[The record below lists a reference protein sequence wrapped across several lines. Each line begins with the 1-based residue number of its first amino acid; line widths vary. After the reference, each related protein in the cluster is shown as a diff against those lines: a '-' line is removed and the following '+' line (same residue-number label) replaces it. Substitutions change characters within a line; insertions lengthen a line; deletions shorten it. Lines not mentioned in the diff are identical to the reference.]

1 MELRDPVSI
10 VVDEASRYFSEV
22 FKLEV
27 EDAFRLIQPPPREE
41 YGDLSFPLL
50 RFTRREAVGEREVV
64 EVLRGRLWEKGIKFI
79 ELNVEKGFLN
89 IRFEEY
95 ELSRYTFGL
104 MINGWRPEP
113 VKTRNPE
120 TIVVEHTSANP
131 VHPLHIGHARN
142 ASLGDTLARLL
153 EARGHRVN
161 RRFYIDDVGRQT
173 AVAALGFQLLGV
185 DPLEEARRIGVKPDH
200 LVGWVYAATHTLLD
214 VLEAKKRL
222 EEASGEERVEVQ
234 REIDR
239 LMATLARLKE
249 ADPGGYM
256 EKLLEKA
263 SKEGLEE
270 KVKEVMERYE
280 KGLEPERGIVRRMVE
295 ASLEGFRETLSRMGV
310 EFDAW
315 DWESDLVWSS
325 RVWGIV
331 EEARRSR
338 YYMIHKG
345 AEAVDIPRIIREI
358 VKAEPRYQGAFKL
371 PRGFEIPPLILVR
384 SDGTTLYT
392 TRDMAYTIYK
402 FEATGAS
409 RVINV
414 IGADQRLPQLQLRL
428 ALLGLGYER
437 EALNLLHYDYE
448 IVRLPGK
455 AMSGRRGEY
464 VSLDQL
470 LEEAKS
476 RAIVEV
482 EKRNP
487 NMPREWIVE
496 VAEKVTV
503 GASRFALVHVNAK
516 KPMVFDM
523 ERVLDFK
530 ENSGPYL
537 QYTHARASR
546 ILEKHGPID
555 YKAINYTA
563 SHHPDRRRLLLLAL
577 RYPLVSAKAADD
589 LAPEDLTAYLI
600 KLADAFN
607 SWYQK
612 DTVIHEKDPG
622 ARNYKAALVKLIKEV
637 LASGMNL
644 IGVPPLERM

>member
-1 MELRDPVSI
+1 
-10 VVDEASRYFSEV
+10 
-22 FKLEV
+22 
-27 EDAFRLIQPPPREE
+27 
-41 YGDLSFPLL
+41 
-50 RFTRREAVGEREVV
+50 
-64 EVLRGRLWEKGIKFI
+64 
-79 ELNVEKGFLN
+79 
-89 IRFEEY
+89 
-95 ELSRYTFGL
+95 
-104 MINGWRPEP
+104 
-113 VKTRNPE
+113 
-120 TIVVEHTSANP
+120 
-131 VHPLHIGHARN
+131 
-142 ASLGDTLARLL
+142 
-153 EARGHRVN
+153 
-161 RRFYIDDVGRQT
+161 
-173 AVAALGFQLLGV
+173 
-185 DPLEEARRIGVKPDH
+185 
-200 LVGWVYAATHTLLD
+200 
-214 VLEAKKRL
+214 
-222 EEASGEERVEVQ
+222 
-234 REIDR
+234 
-239 LMATLARLKE
+239 
-249 ADPGGYM
+249 
-256 EKLLEKA
+256 
-263 SKEGLEE
+263 
-270 KVKEVMERYE
+270 MERYE

-358 VKAEPRYQGAFKL
+358 VKAEPRYRGAFKL

-437 EALNLLHYDYE
+437 EALNLMHYDYE

-487 NMPREWIVE
+487 DMPREWIVE

-563 SHHPDRRRLLLLAL
+563 SHHPDRRRLLQLAL
-577 RYPLVSAKAADD
+577 RYPLVSAKAAND
-589 LAPEDLTAYLI
+589 LAPEDLTAYVI

>member
-1 MELRDPVSI
+1 MGVMELRDPVSI

-153 EARGHRVN
+153 KARGHRVN

-222 EEASGEERVEVQ
+222 EEASGEERVKVQ

-256 EKLLEKA
+256 EKLLEK
-263 SKEGLEE
+263 
-270 KVKEVMERYE
+270 
-280 KGLEPERGIVRRMVE
+280 P
-295 ASLEGFRETLSRMGV
+295 
-310 EFDAW
+310 
-315 DWESDLVWSS
+315 
-325 RVWGIV
+325 
-331 EEARRSR
+331 
-338 YYMIHKG
+338 
-345 AEAVDIPRIIREI
+345 
-358 VKAEPRYQGAFKL
+358 
-371 PRGFEIPPLILVR
+371 PRG
-384 SDGTTLYT
+384 
-392 TRDMAYTIYK
+392 AW
-402 FEATGAS
+402 
-409 RVINV
+409 
-414 IGADQRLPQLQLRL
+414 
-428 ALLGLGYER
+428 
-437 EALNLLHYDYE
+437 
-448 IVRLPGK
+448 
-455 AMSGRRGEY
+455 RRG
-464 VSLDQL
+464 L
-470 LEEAKS
+470 
-476 RAIVEV
+476 
-482 EKRNP
+482 
-487 NMPREWIVE
+487 
-496 VAEKVTV
+496 
-503 GASRFALVHVNAK
+503 
-516 KPMVFDM
+516 
-523 ERVLDFK
+523 
-530 ENSGPYL
+530 
-537 QYTHARASR
+537 
-546 ILEKHGPID
+546 
-555 YKAINYTA
+555 
-563 SHHPDRRRLLLLAL
+563 RRLW
-577 RYPLVSAKAADD
+577 R
-589 LAPEDLTAYLI
+589 
-600 KLADAFN
+600 
-607 SWYQK
+607 
-612 DTVIHEKDPG
+612 
-622 ARNYKAALVKLIKEV
+622 
-637 LASGMNL
+637 GMRRGL
-644 IGVPPLERM
+644 SPRGV